1 MTEIP
6 FPTRPE
12 MVPLDQTIVLVVDD
26 DPSVRRLLSLAFTLE
41 GFAVRSAADGEEAL
55 ECARRERPAAVV
67 LDAVMPGLG
76 GIETCRLLRGEPDW
90 EPVIVMLTGRTELV
104 DRRAAL
110 ESGADD
116 YVVKPVR
123 VVDVVARVKARL
135 QKATAPG
142 TSRFLG
148 SQRIC
153 QELKARS
160 AEPMAIAF
168 VEVRGLKQFVRRYS
182 FARGDRLLDFVGD
195 LLLKL
200 AGDRPGDLAARLGAD
215 QFLVVTT
222 PEAVEGLTDRLVAAY
237 AAQRP
242 RFYDEADAR
251 RGWFEVTDRRGR
263 MSRHRLLPLAVG
275 VALNHPGPEQ
285 HHLELLERASE
296 MARYARGHG
305 PVAVDRRLVSRSPS
319 PQPARQT

>member
-1 MTEIP
+1 
-6 FPTRPE
+6 
-12 MVPLDQTIVLVVDD
+12 MVPLDQTTILVVDD
-26 DPSVRRLLSLAFTLE
+26 DPSVRRLLTLAFTLE
-41 GFAVRSAADGEEAL
+41 GFAVRSAGDGAEAL
-55 ECARRERPAAVV
+55 ECARREPPAAVV

-76 GIETCRLLRGEPDW
+76 GIETCRLLRDEPDR
-90 EPVIVMLTGRTELV
+90 EPIIVMLTGRTELV

-123 VVDVVARVKARL
+123 VIDVVARVKARL
-135 QKATAPG
+135 QKAAAPG
-142 TSRFLG
+142 ARHLLG

-160 AEPMAIAF
+160 AEPMAVVF
-168 VEVRGLKQFVRRYS
+168 VEVRGLRQFVTRYS

-200 AGDRPGDLAARLGAD
+200 AGDRPGDLVARLGAD
-215 QFLVVTT
+215 QFLVVTGPDT
-222 PEAVEGLTDRLVAAY
+222 VEGLTDRLVVAY
-237 AAQRP
+237 ASQRP
-242 RFYDEADAR
+242 RFYDAADAR

-263 MSRHRLLPLAVG
+263 VSRHRFLPLAVG
-275 VALNHPGPEQ
+275 VALNHPGPGQ

-305 PVAVDRRLVSRSPS
+305 PVAVDRRAVGRPS
-319 PQPARQT
+319 VGTAAPA